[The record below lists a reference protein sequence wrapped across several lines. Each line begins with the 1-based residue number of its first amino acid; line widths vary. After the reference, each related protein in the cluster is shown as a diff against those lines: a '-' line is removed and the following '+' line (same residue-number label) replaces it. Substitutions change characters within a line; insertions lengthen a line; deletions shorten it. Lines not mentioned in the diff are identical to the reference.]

1 RHRAPYRCRGSRACR
16 PFARRPPRPVR
27 RCWTGPWP
35 PPRRWRHRPQWRP
48 WPSCWPPG
56 SPAPARS
63 RPGPA
68 TARPPSARRSVPW
81 RSRAAPGGY
90 GTGFGRRS
98 KALARLPRPE
108 FEDRPPE
115 EGGRMRI
122 INLTPH
128 AVTIDGVTFPP
139 DGRIPRLRE
148 ETREVGQIEVDGHT
162 LPVTETVLGELEGL
176 PDPADG
182 VIYIVSRLVAEAAP
196 ARDDLYFPGRLLRD
210 EAGRV
215 VGAESLAR
223 LPRQRRETIVVSTR
237 AEQGNVESVRVTV
250 APAVADALRSLG
262 ERL

>member
-1 RHRAPYRCRGSRACR
+1 
-16 PFARRPPRPVR
+16 
-27 RCWTGPWP
+27 
-35 PPRRWRHRPQWRP
+35 
-48 WPSCWPPG
+48 
-56 SPAPARS
+56 
-63 RPGPA
+63 
-68 TARPPSARRSVPW
+68 
-81 RSRAAPGGY
+81 
-90 GTGFGRRS
+90 
-98 KALARLPRPE
+98 
-108 FEDRPPE
+108 
-115 EGGRMRI
+115 MRI

-237 AEQGNVESVRVTV
+237 TEGDIESVRVTV

-262 ERL
+262 EREGLSIQVETPAERAALAARWRERLAGLPADAPAWERRELERLAARDEALSGA